1 MLELSE
7 AFVVESSF
15 RLPGLGLLVLP
26 LAPEPSWL
34 AAYELHTAFTVL
46 LPASLHPPSSIIGTL
61 EEIAHDSQATRRAL
75 LLDFNPDISL
85 PLGTCLQV
93 TGNSLDLY

>member
-1 MLELSE
+1 MPALSE
-7 AFVVESSF
+7 AFVVENSF

-34 AAYELHTAFTVL
+34 AAHELHTAFTIL
-46 LPASLHPPSSIIGTL
+46 LPASVHPPSSVIGTL

-75 LLDFNPDISL
+75 LLDFNPDV
-85 PLGTCLQV
+85 PLQPGTYLQV
-93 TGNSLDLY
+93 NTNPVDLY